1 MRKKTMY
8 LVEALDKD
16 KIARVYGFSEYEE
29 DARLECIIALA
40 ERCLR
45 KLQDGVKHIDGGSTD
60 FWSYSFRISK
70 NPDWIAPAKQVDQPK
85 KSKSLDRY
93 PPLMQIGILM
103 YVYICLIY
111 TAVGAKNTFGTI

>member
-40 ERCLR
+40 ERCLK
-45 KLQDGVKHIDGGSTD
+45 KLKDG
-60 FWSYSFRISK
+60 
-70 NPDWIAPAKQVDQPK
+70 
-85 KSKSLDRY
+85 
-93 PPLMQIGILM
+93 
-103 YVYICLIY
+103 
-111 TAVGAKNTFGTI
+111 

>member
-1 MRKKTMY
+1 MRKKTTY

-45 KLQDGVKHIDGGSTD
+45 KLKDGVKHIDGGSTD

-70 NPDWIAPAKQVDQPK
+70 NPDWIEPAKQVDQTK
-85 KSKSLDRY
+85 KSKPIQLS
-93 PPLMQIGILM
+93 
-103 YVYICLIY
+103 
-111 TAVGAKNTFGTI
+111 FGF